1 MRAIF
6 VAAIAAFL
14 LLPVAHTPASAAT
27 DIRTEQVQFPKGT
40 SSTVIQ
46 GTVQGRGSVDYR
58 VRTSAGQTLTVSLES
73 ASTTYFNLNP
83 PGSDV
88 SMFIGSTSG
97 NTFKGILPTD
107 GDYTVRVYLLGNAA
121 HQNESSNYS
130 LTLGVTGKPLAAVS
144 ASIDAVLPGTP
155 FHASTTIPCEP
166 SIGSKVRE
174 CEAFVI
180 RRSFDGT
187 ATVEVRWPGGMKR
200 RILFVKGKPVASDS
214 RYTLTVSRKGDLS
227 LVKLGTEEQFT
238 IPDVLI
244 FGG

>member
-6 VAAIAAFL
+6 AAATAAFL
-14 LLPVAHTPASAAT
+14 LMPVAYAPASAAT
-27 DIRTEQVQFPKGT
+27 DIRTEQVQFPKGA

-46 GTVQGRGSVDYR
+46 GTVQGRGTVDYR
-58 VRTSAGQTLTVSLES
+58 VRASAGQTLIVSLES
-73 ASTTYFNLNP
+73 ASTTYFNINP
-83 PGSDV
+83 PGSDA

-97 NTFKGILPTD
+97 NTFEGILPTD
-107 GDYTVRVYLLGNAA
+107 GDYTVRVYLLGNAV

-130 LTLGVTGKPLAAVS
+130 LTLGVTGKPLVAVS
-144 ASIDAVLPGTP
+144 DSIDAVLPGTP
-155 FHASTTIPCEP
+155 FHASTMIPCEP
-166 SIGSKVRE
+166 SIGSKVR

-238 IPDVLI
+238 IPDLLI